1 MIRKMQKKPLPK
13 VIMLCAFAAM
23 LVIDLF
29 AVRISSITLMLIAA
43 LVSLAVFAVKKD
55 GGKEA
60 AAK

>member
-1 MIRKMQKKPLPK
+1 
-13 VIMLCAFAAM
+13 MLCAFAAM

-43 LVSLAVFAVKKD
+43 LVSLAVFTVKKD